1 MLKTFLKETP
11 QAASIVIGLAC
22 AGLALEALRTP
33 AVRNVTFEVFH
44 PIPYLIEGIGLLIAA
59 FVLGKASKTL
69 RMDKH
74 PFLSIGVGAAA
85 SISLFLIMQSGDP
98 LTGDVSRNVVM
109 SAYRL
114 SSALLFVLWAERLYP
129 MGARRAA
136 YAYALSLV
144 VAAILMAVLSFCS
157 LAIGQSVLATLPLLS
172 VGLLLSSHNSEEDT
186 ESNTG
191 AEDTHPLAE
200 SLPALRTKTK
210 RDILIAAVLLLTPLV
225 MRGPFISVQSSWI
238 DQQSDSIASFLIQ
251 VSMAIGL
258 LLGCGLIF
266 MLIRFLWNKRCIMFF
281 ELLIVPLSL
290 LAFYAAQ
297 ASETLWFFYVPIVD
311 ATYRTLLLFV
321 ILMPFLVKTKN
332 SFALMPIGLGVLI
345 IGRAPFSLLVS
356 ILPEAAYAGVSVAF
370 VTLGIAGSITALLAS
385 GMFEDERPEQSLV
398 QPASS
403 ALNGN
408 LELACDALAQQ
419 RRLTAREREVLGL
432 LAQHYNAPYIA
443 KKLVLSTSTVKT
455 HMRNLY
461 AKLEVH
467 SQSDLYLL
475 LESTAKISS
484 QEEPHDRP

>member
-1 MLKTFLKETP
+1 MKETP
-11 QAASIVIGLAC
+11 QAASIAIGLAC

-98 LTGDVSRNVVM
+98 LTGDVSRDVVV

-144 VAAILMAVLSFCS
+144 VAAILMAILSFCS
-157 LAIGQSVLATLPLLS
+157 LAIGQSVLTTLPLLS
-172 VGLLLSSHNSEEDT
+172 VGLLLSSHNAETNAGD
-186 ESNTG
+186 NTG

-408 LELACDALAQQ
+408 LELACDTLAQQ

>member
-98 LTGDVSRNVVM
+98 LTGDVSRDVIV

-172 VGLLLSSHNSEEDT
+172 VGLLLSSHNAETNAGD
-186 ESNTG
+186 NTG

-385 GMFEDERPEQSLV
+385 GMFEDERPEQSPV

-408 LELACDALAQQ
+408 LELACDTLAQQ

-484 QEEPHDRP
+484 QEESHDRP

>member
-11 QAASIVIGLAC
+11 QAASIAIGLAC

-98 LTGDVSRNVVM
+98 LTGDVSRDVVV

-144 VAAILMAVLSFCS
+144 VAAILMAILSFCS

-172 VGLLLSSHNSEEDT
+172 VGLLLSSHNAETNAGD
-186 ESNTG
+186 NTG

-311 ATYRTLLLFV
+311 ATYPL
-321 ILMPFLVKTKN
+321 
-332 SFALMPIGLGVLI
+332 
-345 IGRAPFSLLVS
+345 
-356 ILPEAAYAGVSVAF
+356 
-370 VTLGIAGSITALLAS
+370 
-385 GMFEDERPEQSLV
+385 
-398 QPASS
+398 
-403 ALNGN
+403 
-408 LELACDALAQQ
+408 C
-419 RRLTAREREVLGL
+419 
-432 LAQHYNAPYIA
+432 
-443 KKLVLSTSTVKT
+443 
-455 HMRNLY
+455 
-461 AKLEVH
+461 
-467 SQSDLYLL
+467 
-475 LESTAKISS
+475 
-484 QEEPHDRP
+484 

>member
-11 QAASIVIGLAC
+11 QAASIAIGLAC

-98 LTGDVSRNVVM
+98 LTGDVSRDVVV

-144 VAAILMAVLSFCS
+144 VAAILMAILSFCS

-172 VGLLLSSHNSEEDT
+172 VGLLLSSHNAETNAGD
-186 ESNTG
+186 NTG

-356 ILPEAAYAGVSVAF
+356 ILPEAAYAGVFVAF

-408 LELACDALAQQ
+408 LELACDTLAQQ

>member
-11 QAASIVIGLAC
+11 QAASIAIGLAC

-44 PIPYLIEGIGLLIAA
+44 PIPYLIEGIGLLITA

-98 LTGDVSRNVVM
+98 LTGDVSRDVVV

-144 VAAILMAVLSFCS
+144 VAAILMAILSFCS

-172 VGLLLSSHNSEEDT
+172 VGLLLSSHNAETNAGD
-186 ESNTG
+186 NTG

-408 LELACDALAQQ
+408 LELACDTLAQQ

>member
-11 QAASIVIGLAC
+11 QAASIAIGLAC

-69 RMDKH
+69 RIDNH

-98 LTGDVSRNVVM
+98 LTGDVSRDVVV

-144 VAAILMAVLSFCS
+144 VAAILMAILSFCS

-172 VGLLLSSHNSEEDT
+172 VGLLLSSHNAEASAG
-186 ESNTG
+186 SNTS
-191 AEDTHPLAE
+191 PLAE

-484 QEEPHDRP
+484 QEESHDRP

>member
-59 FVLGKASKTL
+59 FVLDKASKTL

-98 LTGDVSRNVVM
+98 LTGDVSRNVVV

-172 VGLLLSSHNSEEDT
+172 VGFLLSSHNAETNAGD
-186 ESNTG
+186 NTG

-385 GMFEDERPEQSLV
+385 GMFEDERLEQSLV

-408 LELACDALAQQ
+408 LELACDTLAQQ

-484 QEEPHDRP
+484 QEESHDRP